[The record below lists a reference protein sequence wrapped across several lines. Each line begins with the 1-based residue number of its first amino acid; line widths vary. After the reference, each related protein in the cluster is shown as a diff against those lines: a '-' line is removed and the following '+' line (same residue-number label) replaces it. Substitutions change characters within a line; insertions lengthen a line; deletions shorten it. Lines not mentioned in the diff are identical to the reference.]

1 MGSRAMCGIFGL
13 LSIDGTRVSIDAVA
27 KAMRAMWER
36 GTDHGAGFALIR
48 ESQLMRVKVIAK
60 EDDVGELD
68 MLLNP
73 WERRVDGLGQ
83 GWVLYTAYAEKV
95 PWEVYRRFYVV
106 QASRYLDVYKDI
118 GRPDYVI
125 KKFSLHGLESIG
137 WVAHTRYPTNS
148 PGYLPQLAHP
158 FSFGDMVAVHNGDL
172 SSYGANK
179 NLLIYGY
186 GERILTG
193 NDSEVVAHLLAHLS
207 EEVGI
212 EDAVKALIEGTV
224 RWARLDGPY
233 AVAFIAHYDGE
244 YIMGAFVDKHHF
256 RPLYLGVSGNTFVV
270 ASEAAAIRA
279 AFPGANVWLI
289 RGGDYLLIGTKSNII
304 HLPRLDEKPLLQI
317 PQPPSRYIDASG
329 MDYRELNDAI
339 IREVEARGEA
349 NVVNVLGH
357 RYIASGLKRG
367 VIKIWGIAGNASA
380 NLLHGAHVYIYGD
393 AQDDL
398 GDTMNDGVIAVYGD
412 VGDAV
417 GQAKRGGDIY
427 VAGNAGNRAGIQ
439 MRGGVLIIGGCSGD
453 YLGEYM
459 GGGVILVWGCAGR
472 YIGTGMVRG
481 RIYVRGRVPLVNIGY
496 SPPRRVLDR
505 YLRSLAEDGLI
516 AQEQLSAA
524 LEAQDLSSMKRALG
538 DAYRYVERLLKMQH
552 FEYPHVEYRYL
563 SDEELRELAPH
574 VDMFRR
580 LFGRELRIEEEKFT
594 VIYR

>member
-1 MGSRAMCGIFGL
+1 MCGIFGL
-13 LSIDGTRVSIDAVA
+13 LSVGERSVSIDVVA
-27 KAMRAMWER
+27 RALRAMWER
-36 GTDHGAGFALIR
+36 GTEHGAGFALIR
-48 ESQLMRVKVIAK
+48 ESRLARVKVIAG
-60 EDDVGELD
+60 EDDVAELD
-68 MLLNP
+68 KLLNP
-73 WERRVDGLGQ
+73 LEKHIDYLGQ
-83 GWVLYTAYAEKV
+83 GLVLYTAYVEQV
-95 PWEVYRRFYVV
+95 PSELYRRFYVV

-118 GRPDYVI
+118 GRPDHVI
-125 KKFSLHGLESIG
+125 RKFSLYGLESIG

-179 NLLIYGY
+179 NLLIYDY
-186 GERILTG
+186 GERVLTG

-207 EEVGI
+207 EEMGI

-256 RPLYLGVSGNTFVV
+256 RPLYLGISSDTFIV
-270 ASEAAAIRA
+270 ASEAAAIKA
-279 AFPGANVWLI
+279 AFPDANVWMV
-289 RGGDYLLIGTKSNII
+289 RGGDYLLVGTKSGII
-304 HLPRLDEKPLLQI
+304 HLPRLDEKPVLQI
-317 PQPPSRYIDASG
+317 PQPPSNYIDASG
-329 MDYRELNDAI
+329 MDYQKLNMAI
-339 IREVEARGEA
+339 AREVEARGEA
-349 NVVNVLGH
+349 NVINVLGH

-367 VIKIWGIAGNASA
+367 IIRIWGVAGNASA
-380 NLLHGAHVYIYGD
+380 NLLHGAHLYIYGD

-398 GDTMNDGVIAVYGD
+398 GDTMNDGLIAVYGD

-439 MRGGVLIIGGCSGD
+439 MRGGALIIGGCAGD

-459 GGGVILVWGCAGR
+459 GGGVILVWGCVGR

-481 RIYVRGRVPLVNIGY
+481 RIYIRGRVPLTSIGY
-496 SPPRRVLDR
+496 SPPKRVLDR
-505 YLRSLAEDGLI
+505 YLRSLADEGLI
-516 AQEQLSAA
+516 TEEQLNAA
-524 LEAQDLSSMKRALG
+524 LSAQDLPSMKRALG

-552 FEYPHVEYRYL
+552 FEYPNVEYRYL
-563 SDEELRELAPH
+563 TDDEIRELAPH
-574 VDMFRR
+574 IDMFRK
-580 LFGRELRIEEEKFT
+580 LFGKELRIEEEKFT
-594 VIYR
+594 IIYK